1 MTLAGCFLRWI
12 ELVMADV
19 CAGCCQH
26 PKMDA
31 DKLQMQVGA
40 AILRIRSRLQLSQ
53 STLAERANLCCTYL
67 TGLEA
72 GKRNPS
78 IKTLRTLAKALD
90 IDIAELFGSE
100 EKNGARRRR
109 LPLGPRIRKLRE
121 ERGLSQAA
129 LAAVLQ
135 IDRTYVAG
143 VELGNRNPTLRSVA
157 RIAQALNISVTALLS
172 ATQNGDQ

>member
-1 MTLAGCFLRWI
+1 
-12 ELVMADV
+12 
-19 CAGCCQH
+19 
-26 PKMDA
+26 
-31 DKLQMQVGA
+31 
-40 AILRIRSRLQLSQ
+40 
-53 STLAERANLCCTYL
+53 L